1 MRDPLRGRESHAVGR
16 ELLLAVVPA
25 EAGIRTGRTLMSFS
39 VVLRVLALICFVL
52 AALGVP
58 LGPVALV
65 PLGLACWVGST
76 LG

>member
-1 MRDPLRGRESHAVGR
+1 MN
-16 ELLLAVVPA
+16 
-25 EAGIRTGRTLMSFS
+25 IS

-52 AALGVP
+52 ATLGVP